1 MVHSGEANHLWQL
14 QTSAIHRRQVTPS
27 DLPAMNLAER
37 RTAWFQTNMEK
48 CTFQCEESGCEQ
60 CCAKPSEGCGCA
72 GERPL
77 RCRKHLHLSVA
88 EAQVLAKAEEPDA
101 IHTLTWVGTQ

>member
-1 MVHSGEANHLWQL
+1 M
-14 QTSAIHRRQVTPS
+14 TPS
-27 DLPAMNLAER
+27 DLPAMNLAEQ

-72 GERPL
+72 GERSL
-77 RCRKHLHLSVA
+77 TCRKHSHLSVA
-88 EAQVLAKAEEPDA
+88 EAQVLVKAEEPDA